1 MAHIP
6 HALGAAVKAFW
17 TILAII
23 LGALAL
29 GGFTAISKGGD
40 TPTLIGNLVITGLLA
55 IGAYLCWQRRT
66 RA

>member
-1 MAHIP
+1 M
-6 HALGAAVKAFW
+6 KAFW